1 MSKKALNVQDDSRR
15 KGIQGNTSKS
25 EIKCV
30 CLNARSIINKK
41 TELNIMVDDIKPH
54 IIGITESWAN
64 NDITNAELGLEGY
77 VMFRKDRI
85 GRRGGGVLLYIKDTI
100 PAYEVQLQEEA
111 DCNDAIWC
119 NLVTGHTTV
128 IIGVVYRCPN
138 ITKQNNEKIHNAINE
153 VSKGDCI
160 IMGDFN
166 HGNIKWDTLHS
177 TGVEDSTFLC
187 LVQDNFLTQ
196 HVLEPTRAARV
207 LDIVLSSQKEFVDNV
222 VIQEP
227 LGSSDHNQLHFYI
240 MVILDTAEE
249 EEESDATKKGLENST
264 EENRIGQE
272 GQEGERRKSY
282 SAAVIDGIKRKS
294 RIFVGDSIVRKTD
307 TRLSKEEDVVVCLP
321 GARIEHVTERVEKI
335 MGRGKGGT
343 ILVHIG
349 TNNADKEGTTT
360 IVDKYRKLLKKT
372 KEARVEQIILSG
384 ILPVFG
390 NRIDGYRNSKRMA
403 INGMVK
409 RLCKEED
416 VGYVDLWDSV
426 VGKEG
431 MYARDGL
438 HLSRKGLPFLPRD
451 SQGRLPVAWVKYDI

>member
-1 MSKKALNVQDDSRR
+1 MSKKSVKVQEDTRC

-100 PAYEVQLQEEA
+100 PVYEVTGESRLRP
-111 DCNDAIWC
+111 WC

-166 HGNIKWDTLHS
+166 HGNIKWDTLQS
-177 TGVEDSTFLC
+177 TAVEDSTFLC
-187 LVQDNFLTQ
+187 VVQDNFLTQ

-207 LDIVLSSQKEFVDNV
+207 LDIVLSSQK
-222 VIQEP
+222 
-227 LGSSDHNQLHFYI
+227 
-240 MVILDTAEE
+240 
-249 EEESDATKKGLENST
+249 
-264 EENRIGQE
+264 
-272 GQEGERRKSY
+272 
-282 SAAVIDGIKRKS
+282 
-294 RIFVGDSIVRKTD
+294 
-307 TRLSKEEDVVVCLP
+307 
-321 GARIEHVTERVEKI
+321 
-335 MGRGKGGT
+335 
-343 ILVHIG
+343 
-349 TNNADKEGTTT
+349 
-360 IVDKYRKLLKKT
+360 
-372 KEARVEQIILSG
+372 
-384 ILPVFG
+384 
-390 NRIDGYRNSKRMA
+390 
-403 INGMVK
+403 
-409 RLCKEED
+409 
-416 VGYVDLWDSV
+416 
-426 VGKEG
+426 
-431 MYARDGL
+431 
-438 HLSRKGLPFLPRD
+438 
-451 SQGRLPVAWVKYDI
+451 